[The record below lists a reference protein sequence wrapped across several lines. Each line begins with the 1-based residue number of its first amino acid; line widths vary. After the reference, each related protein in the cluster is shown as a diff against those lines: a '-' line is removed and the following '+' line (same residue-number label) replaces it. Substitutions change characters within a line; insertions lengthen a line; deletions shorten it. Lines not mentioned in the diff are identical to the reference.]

1 LPAGKPWAQGYVV
14 MTMDVV
20 ITYDVET
27 QTEDSERRLRR
38 VATICQNYGQRVQ
51 KSVFECRV
59 DQAQLE
65 QLEASLLKVIDA
77 RRDSLRVYILR
88 GGREQSVRVHGVDR
102 YVDFDAP
109 PLT

>member
-1 LPAGKPWAQGYVV
+1 

-27 QTEDSERRLRR
+27 QTEDGERRLRR

-77 RRDSLRVYILR
+77 RRDSLRIYILR

-109 PLT
+109 LLT